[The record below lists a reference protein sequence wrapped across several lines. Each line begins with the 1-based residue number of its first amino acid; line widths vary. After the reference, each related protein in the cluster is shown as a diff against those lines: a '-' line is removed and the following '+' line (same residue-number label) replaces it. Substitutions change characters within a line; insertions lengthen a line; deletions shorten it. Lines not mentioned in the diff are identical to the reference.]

1 LVLVSVDSARLGM
14 LAVNLLHTMYNCE
27 LYYKIKIFP
36 FDIDFLENTTSPRLL
51 WSTLLFFSPD
61 NVTVGCVG

>member
-1 LVLVSVDSARLGM
+1 M